1 MSILSNLGSAVLER
15 LRHFAPARVGL
26 FVGVNCSLHQLG
38 HSVLNEGVRNVVS
51 LDASSWLGSEAST
64 HKCVVNSSASSVN
77 SRSVTG
83 DCGNRSSESWIESV
97 EVVNTVLDQLVE
109 GVNLISRCGDIWFVS
124 QVPGVVHH
132 GCGGNLSLNNLIN
145 HPESVLLE
153 VVGNR
158 VVSVSSGG
166 RKNGFSI
173 DQITMIMRKSS
184 HGLREN
190 VLSAVVVR
198 SSGNPVGLTKSEAV
212 LLAEFGGSRE
222 RLQVPVGHQSVAL
235 SDRGQSSELGF
246 VFNSKAGEKVRWG
259 GNVVSSSDEGDLSIK
274 SRLEGG
280 FRKNAIQVVDG
291 FHSEDFTL
299 GDPVDL
305 WLNADSGELAK
316 SGNWLGGSGKQSV
329 QIAVHGLKKGNGTH
343 GRERGDL
350 LIFREVGLIK

>member
-1 MSILSNLGSAVLER
+1 L
-15 LRHFAPARVGL
+15 
-26 FVGVNCSLHQLG
+26 
-38 HSVLNEGVRNVVS
+38 S
-51 LDASSWLGSEAST
+51 LD
-64 HKCVVNSSASSVN
+64 N
-77 SRSVTG
+77 
-83 DCGNRSSESWIESV
+83 
-97 EVVNTVLDQLVE
+97 LV
-109 GVNLISRCGDIWFVS
+109 
-124 QVPGVVHH
+124 
-132 GCGGNLSLNNLIN
+132 N

-158 VVSVSSGG
+158 VISVGSGG
-166 RKNGFSI
+166 RKNGVNI
-173 DQITMIMRKSS
+173 DQIAVIMHERTN
-184 HGLREN
+184 GLREN

-198 SSGNPVGLTKSEAV
+198 SGRNPVGLTESEAV

-235 SDRGQSSELGF
+235 SDRRLSSELGF
-246 VFNSKAGEKVRWG
+246 VFNSKAGEEVRWG
-259 GNVVSSSDEGDLSIK
+259 GLVGISSDEGDLSIK

-280 FRKNAIQVVDG
+280 VRKNAIQVVDG

-305 WLNADSGELAK
+305 WFNANSLELAK